1 MDGPTAV
8 FERGRMPGKQTHQQ
22 KAAKPLRPNKRRVE
36 KVEATRQNLFDA
48 ALKVVG
54 ESGYAGSSIA
64 KIAARAN
71 VAQGTFYSYFVSQQ
85 DVFDQLLPYL
95 GNRLLNEIREKLK
108 DCKDPYE
115 REAIGFQAYFDFLSK
130 NPEFERILSEAAVFT
145 PHGFKAHVKNIVDG
159 YMRAFRHPS
168 SRAVLPHY
176 SERELEAVTYI
187 LLGARAYLSQRFMA
201 GGNGARKLPN
211 WAFTAYMKF
220 LRYGLTGPRRIRTAG
235 PGVSPTESA
244 DSAGADEIQLVSID
258 ASSATLETEFDPSR
272 TDLAAVVSALSLAA
286 ARAIVGDNAN
296 RLAIVNFSS
305 NFLETLSPRGTLR
318 AIAKIEGREGGSRL
332 ISVSIQAAKES
343 VIANASILLEL
354 RRPANERV

>member
-1 MDGPTAV
+1 
-8 FERGRMPGKQTHQQ
+8 MPAKQTHQL
-22 KAAKPLRPNKRRVE
+22 KAARPPRPNGRRVE
-36 KVEATRQNLFDA
+36 KVEATRQSLFDA

-95 GNRLLNEIREKLK
+95 GNRLLNEIRERLK

-115 REAIGFQAYFDFLSK
+115 REAIGFRAYFDFLSE

-159 YMRAFRHPS
+159 YMRAFRHRN

-220 LRYGLTGPRRIRTAG
+220 LRYGLTGPRRTRAAG
-235 PGVSPTESA
+235 AKVSPTEVA
-244 DSAGADEIQLVSID
+244 DHAGADEIEVVSSD
-258 ASSATLETEFDPSR
+258 GSSATLDMEFDPAR
-272 TDLAAVVSALSLAA
+272 TDLPTMVSKLSLAA
-286 ARAIVGDNAN
+286 GFALFGDKAGSL
-296 RLAIVNFSS
+296 RLSNFSFS
-305 NFLETLSPRGTLR
+305 ILEAPSGRDTLR
-318 AIAKIEGREGGSRL
+318 AMARMEGREGGSRS
-332 ISVSIQAAKES
+332 ISVSIRAATGET
-343 VIANASILLEL
+343 VIASASIIMAP
-354 RRPANERV
+354 RRLAD

>member
-1 MDGPTAV
+1 MPDQQGQRRKAV
-8 FERGRMPGKQTHQQ
+8 
-22 KAAKPLRPNKRRVE
+22 KPVRPNGRRIE
-36 KVEATRQNLFDA
+36 KVEATRQSLFDA

-95 GNRLLNEIREKLK
+95 GDRLLNEIREKLK
-108 DCKDPYE
+108 GCKDPYE
-115 REAIGFQAYFDFLSK
+115 REAIGFQAYFDFLSE

-159 YMRAFRHPS
+159 YMRAFRHPN

-176 SERELEAVTYI
+176 SERELEAVTYM

-201 GGNGARKLPN
+201 GGNGGRKLPN

-220 LRYGLTGPRRIRTAG
+220 LRYGLTGPRRTRTAG
-235 PGVSPTESA
+235 PNVSPTEVA
-244 DSAGADEIQLVSID
+244 DAAGADEIEILSVD
-258 ASSATLETEFDPSR
+258 ASSVTLEAEFDPSR
-272 TDLAAVVSALSLAA
+272 TDLPAMASGLSLAA
-286 ARAIVGDNAN
+286 ARAIVSDKAGSPTVA
-296 RLAIVNFSS
+296 NFSLS
-305 NFLETLSPRGTLR
+305 ILEAPSIRDTLHATAR
-318 AIAKIEGREGGSRL
+318 REGPQAGPCS
-332 ISVSIQAAKES
+332 ISVSIRATKGGA
-343 VIANASILLEL
+343 VIASASILMAP
-354 RRPANERV
+354 RRAAD

>member
-1 MDGPTAV
+1 
-8 FERGRMPGKQTHQQ
+8 MPGKQTQQ
-22 KAAKPLRPNKRRVE
+22 RKAAKPRTNGRRVE
-36 KVEATRQNLFDA
+36 KVEATRQSLFDA

-115 REAIGFQAYFDFLSK
+115 REAIGFQAYFDFLSE

-159 YMRAFRHPS
+159 YMRAFRHRN

-220 LRYGLTGPRRIRTAG
+220 LRYGLTGPRRTRAAG
-235 PGVSPTESA
+235 ADVSPTEVA
-244 DSAGADEIQLVSID
+244 DHAGADEIEVVSND
-258 ASSATLETEFDPSR
+258 GSSAILEMEFDPAR
-272 TDLAAVVSALSLAA
+272 ADLPTIASKLSLAA
-286 ARAIVGDNAN
+286 GFALFGDKAGARK
-296 RLAIVNFSS
+296 LSNFSLS
-305 NFLETLSPRGTLR
+305 ILEAPSGRSALR
-318 AIAKIEGREGGSRL
+318 ATARMEGREGGPRS
-332 ISVSIQAAKES
+332 ITVSIRTATGAT
-343 VIANASILLEL
+343 VIASASILMATGEV
-354 RRPANERV
+354 ADKQN